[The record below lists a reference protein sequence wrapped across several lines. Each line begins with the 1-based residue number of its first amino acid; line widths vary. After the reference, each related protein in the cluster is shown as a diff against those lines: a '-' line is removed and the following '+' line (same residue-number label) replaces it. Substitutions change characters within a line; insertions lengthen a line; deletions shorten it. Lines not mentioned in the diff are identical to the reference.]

1 MQGRGAAARRR
12 MARGLPRREVG
23 EGRRSSSFA
32 LQPSSPPAPACR
44 RAVGEEDGGAT
55 RLDDGG
61 RQGRG
66 GADLGCRSRRRPCCG
81 GGAGGLPGRA
91 PAAWHRSSAEGARRP
106 GRSMQCNTEAKRSE
120 LWEVV
125 ERYPEYRLALGSV
138 SNSNSEIIQTA
149 GIECIQCQFRI
160 PGFNAYIQTGPVSFH
175 ETDKGTHCF
184 PVCFSIFL

>member
-1 MQGRGAAARRR
+1 MPEWEAAMLRGWR
-12 MARGLPRREVG
+12 PRPAG
-23 EGRRSSSFA
+23 E
-32 LQPSSPPAPACR
+32 
-44 RAVGEEDGGAT
+44 
-55 RLDDGG
+55 
-61 RQGRG
+61 
-66 GADLGCRSRRRPCCG
+66 
-81 GGAGGLPGRA
+81 GAGGLAQELRGEER
-91 PAAWHRSSAEGARRP
+91 RGGSKRP
-106 GRSMQCNTEAKRSE
+106 GRSMQRNTEAKRSE
-120 LWEVV
+120 LREVV

>member
-23 EGRRSSSFA
+23 EGRRGSSFA

-44 RAVGEEDGGAT
+44 RAAGEEDGGAA
-55 RLDDGG
+55 RLADGG

-66 GADLGCRSRRRPCCG
+66 GADLECWSGRRPCCG
-81 GGAGGLPGRA
+81 GGARGLAQELRGEERRGG
-91 PAAWHRSSAEGARRP
+91 SKRP
-106 GRSMQCNTEAKRSE
+106 GRSMQRNTEAKRSE
-120 LWEVV
+120 LREVV

-138 SNSNSEIIQTA
+138 SNSEIIQTA

-160 PGFNAYIQTGPVSFH
+160 PGFNAYIQTGP
-175 ETDKGTHCF
+175 
-184 PVCFSIFL
+184 